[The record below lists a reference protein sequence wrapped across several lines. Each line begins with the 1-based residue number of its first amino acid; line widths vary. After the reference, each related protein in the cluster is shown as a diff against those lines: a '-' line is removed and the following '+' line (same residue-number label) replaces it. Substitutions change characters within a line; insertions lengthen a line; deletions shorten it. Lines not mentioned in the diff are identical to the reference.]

1 MSVQLAA
8 AIKEG
13 LHGIIASD
21 SAKQNLLRRASMQS
35 PNSDLSSSL
44 EVAADV
50 ATSTLLPLIK
60 RCVVVSNVSARVLQ
74 P

>member
-13 LHGIIASD
+13 FHGTVASD
-21 SAKQNLLRRASMQS
+21 PAKQNLLRRASMQS
-35 PNSDLSSSL
+35 ANADLNSSL
-44 EVAADV
+44 SVAADV

-60 RCVVVSNVSARVLQ
+60 RCAVVSHVSKHLL
-74 P
+74 